1 MPIFLANY
9 FNKPRLFIYKTD
21 GFLFSIK
28 AVRLKSILLIIS
40 LLLLL
45 VGLHSIAFAQST
57 LPVRVDRWLEVQSVS
72 GTVTFYRNQTSQ
84 VAKVGVR
91 LGVVGDTL
99 TTGKDSSAV
108 LTVDTGIGT
117 VRMSESTTLQ
127 VKRLEMLPSGGIVT
141 LLNITEGQAR
151 LQLRPFTNSDSEL
164 EIETPAGISGVR
176 GTIFGVSVQPN
187 GTTGVATLEGR
198 VVAEAQGQAV
208 AIEAGLQSLIVPGDP
223 PTQPTPLQENTQL
236 TVRSLI
242 QTSDRTV
249 EIVGQV
255 DQVNLLVIENE
266 VQNVE
271 PDGTFILQR
280 SLPRDR
286 RIRATVT
293 TPLGKKQAYEIVVP

>member
-1 MPIFLANY
+1 M
-9 FNKPRLFIYKTD
+9 
-21 GFLFSIK
+21 
-28 AVRLKSILLIIS
+28 RLKSILLIIS